1 MWNTHVLGAKD
12 YCFHPKMLSWAGN
25 SGSLKLSW
33 ASDSLGPPMVILDSP
48 PPPATRWPEVSQF
61 PLLATI
67 SWKATP
73 GLLCCHLISSPVFN
87 IEIQKNLENH
97 VNLEYSHLLK
107 WWLLFFFFC
116 LFFLVAFPYSRFYV
130 YFIFSLCDAYCCNL
144 FSSQQIHRLCSG
156 YLCFQGGWD
165 TVSFPAAFIQER
177 LSDLG
182 FQPTSYPS
190 NAAARVWEGSWMWVV
205 QLAMLFLLFFSPPA
219 SHVVSICWVCFSEL
233 VVLFF

>member
-1 MWNTHVLGAKD
+1 
-12 YCFHPKMLSWAGN
+12 
-25 SGSLKLSW
+25 
-33 ASDSLGPPMVILDSP
+33 
-48 PPPATRWPEVSQF
+48 
-61 PLLATI
+61 
-67 SWKATP
+67 
-73 GLLCCHLISSPVFN
+73 
-87 IEIQKNLENH
+87 
-97 VNLEYSHLLK
+97 
-107 WWLLFFFFC
+107 
-116 LFFLVAFPYSRFYV
+116 
-130 YFIFSLCDAYCCNL
+130 L